1 MTVKKLKK
9 MKKINKI
16 KFVAISLLAFLA
28 FSSCSSDELLSPE
41 EISEEL
47 FKTYQLKRDIDG
59 AYSLDINVKD
69 NISIDKVKNSTNNTN
84 EFHLSSSNS
93 KVAQKSYY
101 GSDLWFDND
110 NFRIE
115 FISENF
121 NKIPSISIIDDNIK
135 YNQKGNEELL
145 KEYSITKNEEG
156 SYDLD
161 FKVFNKIAVDFVY
174 DSENDIYEVHLE
186 VDLTSQGN
194 GNNTYSRTFEKTD
207 GEELLQIHFV
217 NHTGGSAKGEANVTE
232 RRPVIIIDDGEN
244 G

>member
-1 MTVKKLKK
+1 M
-9 MKKINKI
+9 NKI
-16 KFVAISLLAFLA
+16 KLVAISLLAFLA

-41 EISEEL
+41 ETSEEL
-47 FKTYQLKRDIDG
+47 FKTYQLKRDING
-59 AYSLDINVKD
+59 AYSLDINVED
-69 NISIDKVKNSTNNTN
+69 NVSIDKVKNSTNNTN

-115 FISENF
+115 YITENS
-121 NKIPSISIIDDNIK
+121 NKTPSISVMDDNVR
-135 YNQKGNEELL
+135 YNKKGDDELL

-156 SYDLD
+156 SYDLE
-161 FKVFNKIAVDFVY
+161 FRVKNNTGVDFVY
-174 DSENDIYEVHLE
+174 DSENDVYEVHLDPN
-186 VDLTSQGN
+186 VTSE

>member
-1 MTVKKLKK
+1 MTVNKLKKLKK
-9 MKKINKI
+9 MNKI

-41 EISEEL
+41 ENSEEL
-47 FKTYQLKRDIDG
+47 FKTYQLKRDING
-59 AYSLDINVKD
+59 AYSLDINVED
-69 NISIDKVKNSTNNTN
+69 NVSIDKVKNLTNNTN

-115 FISENF
+115 YITENS
-121 NKIPSISIIDDNIK
+121 NKTPSISVMDNNNKNNKKGDD
-135 YNQKGNEELL
+135 ELL

-161 FKVFNKIAVDFVY
+161 FRVMDNIGVDFVQN
-174 DSENDIYEVHLE
+174 SETNIYEIHLDPN
-186 VDLTSQGN
+186 VTSD
-194 GNNTYSRTFEKTD
+194 GNNTYSRTFEITE
-207 GEELLQIHFV
+207 GELLQIHFV
-217 NHTGGSAKGEANVTE
+217 NHFSGSGKGQPDPP
-232 RRPVIIIDDGEN
+232 RRPVIIIDDGEDN
-244 G
+244 

>member
-1 MTVKKLKK
+1 MKK
-9 MKKINKI
+9 MNKI
-16 KFVAISLLAFLA
+16 KLVAISLLAFLA

-41 EISEEL
+41 GISEEL
-47 FKTYQLKRDIDG
+47 FKTYQLKRDING
-59 AYSLDINVKD
+59 VYSLDINVED
-69 NISIDKVKNSTNNTN
+69 NISIGKVKNSTNNTN

-115 FISENF
+115 YITENS
-121 NKIPSISIIDDNIK
+121 NKTPSISVMDDNIR
-135 YNQKGNEELL
+135 YNKKGDDELL

-156 SYDLD
+156 SYDLE
-161 FKVFNKIAVDFVY
+161 FRVKNNTGVDFVY
-174 DSENDIYEVHLE
+174 DSENDVYEVHLDPN
-186 VDLTSQGN
+186 VTSE

>member
-1 MTVKKLKK
+1 MKK
-9 MKKINKI
+9 MNKI
-16 KFVAISLLAFLA
+16 KLVAISLLAFLA

-41 EISEEL
+41 ETSEEL
-47 FKTYQLKRDIDG
+47 FKTYQLKRDING
-59 AYSLDINVKD
+59 AYSLDINVED
-69 NISIDKVKNSTNNTN
+69 NVSIDKVKNSTNNTN

-115 FISENF
+115 YITENS
-121 NKIPSISIIDDNIK
+121 NKTPSISVMDDNIR
-135 YNQKGNEELL
+135 YNKKGDDELL

-156 SYDLD
+156 SYDLEFRVMD
-161 FKVFNKIAVDFVY
+161 NIGVDFVQ
-174 DSENDIYEVHLE
+174 DSETNVYEIHLDPN
-186 VDLTSQGN
+186 VTSD
-194 GNNTYSRTFEKTD
+194 GNNNYSRTFEITE
-207 GEELLQIHFV
+207 GELLQIHFV

>member
-1 MTVKKLKK
+1 M
-9 MKKINKI
+9 NKI
-16 KFVAISLLAFLA
+16 KLVAISLLAFLA

-41 EISEEL
+41 ETSEEL
-47 FKTYQLKRDIDG
+47 FKTYQLKRDING
-59 AYSLDINVKD
+59 AYSLDINVED
-69 NISIDKVKNSTNNTN
+69 NVSIDKVKNSTNNTN

-115 FISENF
+115 YITENS
-121 NKIPSISIIDDNIK
+121 NKTPSISVMDDNIR
-135 YNQKGNEELL
+135 YNKKGDDELL

-156 SYDLD
+156 SYDLE
-161 FKVFNKIAVDFVY
+161 FRVKNNTGVDFVY
-174 DSENDIYEVHLE
+174 DSENDVYEVHLDPN
-186 VDLTSQGN
+186 VTSE

>member
-1 MTVKKLKK
+1 MKK
-9 MKKINKI
+9 MNKI
-16 KFVAISLLAFLA
+16 KLVAISLLAFLA

-41 EISEEL
+41 ETSEEL
-47 FKTYQLKRDIDG
+47 FKTYQLKRDING
-59 AYSLDINVKD
+59 AYSLDINVED
-69 NISIDKVKNSTNNTN
+69 NVSIDKVKNSTNNTN

-115 FISENF
+115 YITENS
-121 NKIPSISIIDDNIK
+121 NKTPSISVMDDNVR
-135 YNQKGNEELL
+135 YNKKGDDELL

-156 SYDLD
+156 SYDLE
-161 FKVFNKIAVDFVY
+161 FRVKNNTGVDFVY
-174 DSENDIYEVHLE
+174 DSENDVYEVHLDPN
-186 VDLTSQGN
+186 VTSE